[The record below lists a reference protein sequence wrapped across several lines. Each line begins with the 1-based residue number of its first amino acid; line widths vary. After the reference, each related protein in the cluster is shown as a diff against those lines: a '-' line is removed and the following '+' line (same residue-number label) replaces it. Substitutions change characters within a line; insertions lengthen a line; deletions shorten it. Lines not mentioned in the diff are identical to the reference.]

1 MIAHCLECS
10 RADAIPSGADAI
22 PSAPK
27 LRLCRFRGGGILQLE
42 ALEGGMNSDL
52 YHDLD
57 PLVCISHN
65 AEAP

>member
-1 MIAHCLECS
+1 MPYQGVLMPFH
-10 RADAIPSGADAI
+10 RRRGAE
-22 PSAPK
+22 APIMPVQ
-27 LRLCRFRGGGILQLE
+27 RGILQLE

-52 YHDLD
+52 YHDLE